1 MAVDSEVLERIRERL
16 GVSTRVG
23 DERIEVATRDDDV
36 VLLGAVATPEEAT
49 VAGQLAEEY
58 ATSVVNELVVDRG
71 LREWIEEPQDTE
83 PASPAGDE
91 VLIASTDM
99 LAGPDAAPT
108 EDLAEA
114 LDENEPWT
122 PPDVPQ
128 LAPTATE
135 QRGGWAQENALA
147 LSEWEA
153 EGGASDDLLD
163 DEDRAARD
171 GVSAPDL
178 SPADLARAAE
188 GGQLPSLD
196 PTAATPGGG
205 PEAEPEPFESGT
217 WADDM
222 AEQVPGTAKGP
233 GAVGEYETEGG
244 ALGGTPALE
253 TGGIGA
259 AAAPADRAVR
269 EEIEEGQD
277 RAGGDGSGVAFAS
290 GLDPRLERWCQPRA
304 VRVSSRKPRRASRAS
319 IASSSGRA

>member
-1 MAVDSEVLERIRERL
+1 MAVDSEVLEQIRERL
-16 GVSTRVG
+16 RVSTRVG

-58 ATSVVNELVVDRG
+58 ATSVVNELQVDRG
-71 LREWIEEPQDTE
+71 LREGIEEPQDTE

-91 VLIASTDM
+91 VLIGSTDM

-153 EGGASDDLLD
+153 EGGDPDDLLD
-163 DEDRAARD
+163 DEERAARD
-171 GVSAPDL
+171 RVSAPDL
-178 SPADLARAAE
+178 AVADLDRAAE

-196 PTAATPGGG
+196 PTAATPGGD
-205 PEAEPEPFESGT
+205 PEAEPEPFETGT

-222 AEQVPGTAKGP
+222 VEQVPGTAKGP

-244 ALGGTPALE
+244 ELGSVPALE
-253 TGGIGA
+253 TGAIGA
-259 AAAPADRAVR
+259 DTAPADPARDASGGVEKIAGTDRGPAAPEDRAVR
-269 EEIEEGQD
+269 EEIEEG
-277 RAGGDGSGVAFAS
+277 
-290 GLDPRLERWCQPRA
+290 
-304 VRVSSRKPRRASRAS
+304 
-319 IASSSGRA
+319 

>member
-1 MAVDSEVLERIRERL
+1 MAVDDDVLEEIRERL
-16 GVSTRVG
+16 RVSTRVD

-36 VLLGAVATPEEAT
+36 VLLGAVASPEEAT

-58 ATSVVNELVVDRG
+58 ASSVVNELQIDRG
-71 LREWIEEPQDTE
+71 LRESVEEPLDTE

-91 VLIASTDM
+91 VLVGSTDM
-99 LAGPDAAPT
+99 LAGPDASPT

-114 LDENEPWT
+114 LDENEPWS

-147 LSEWEA
+147 LSEWEDQ
-153 EGGASDDLLD
+153 GGDPDDLLD
-163 DEDRAARD
+163 EEGRAARD

-178 SPADLARAAE
+178 APADLERAAE

-196 PTAATPGGG
+196 PTAATPGGD
-205 PEAEPEPFESGT
+205 PEAEPEPFETGT

-222 AEQVPGTAKGP
+222 VEQVPGTAPGP
-233 GAVGEYETEGG
+233 GAVGEYETDGG

-253 TGGIGA
+253 TGAIGA
-259 AAAPADRAVR
+259 DTAPADPARDATGGVQKMAGTDRGPAAPDDRAVR
-269 EEIEEGQD
+269 EEIEEG
-277 RAGGDGSGVAFAS
+277 
-290 GLDPRLERWCQPRA
+290 
-304 VRVSSRKPRRASRAS
+304 
-319 IASSSGRA
+319 

>member
-1 MAVDSEVLERIRERL
+1 MAVDADVLEVIRERL
-16 GVSTRVG
+16 RVSTRVD

-36 VLLGAVATPEEAT
+36 VLLGAVASPEEAT

-58 ATSVVNELVVDRG
+58 ASSVVNELQIDRG
-71 LREWIEEPQDTE
+71 LRESVEEPLDTE

-91 VLIASTDM
+91 VLVGSTDM

-135 QRGGWAQENALA
+135 QRGGWARENALA
-147 LSEWEA
+147 LSEWEDQ
-153 EGGASDDLLD
+153 GGDPDDLLD
-163 DEDRAARD
+163 EEDRAARD
-171 GVSAPDL
+171 GASAPDL
-178 SPADLARAAE
+178 APADLERAAA

-196 PTAATPGGG
+196 PTAATPGGD
-205 PEAEPEPFESGT
+205 PEAEPEPFETGT

-222 AEQVPGTAKGP
+222 VEQVPGTAAGP

-253 TGGIGA
+253 TGAIGA
-259 AAAPADRAVR
+259 DTAPADPARDASGGVQKIAGTDRGPTAPEDRAVR
-269 EEIEEGQD
+269 EEIEEG
-277 RAGGDGSGVAFAS
+277 
-290 GLDPRLERWCQPRA
+290 
-304 VRVSSRKPRRASRAS
+304 
-319 IASSSGRA
+319 

>member
-16 GVSTRVG
+16 RVSTRVG

-58 ATSVVNELVVDRG
+58 ATSVVNELQVDRG
-71 LREWIEEPQDTE
+71 LRDWIEEPRDTE

-91 VLIASTDM
+91 VLIGSTDM

-147 LSEWEA
+147 LSEWED
-153 EGGASDDLLD
+153 EGGDPDDLLD

-171 GVSAPDL
+171 GISAPDL
-178 SPADLARAAE
+178 AAADLDRATD

-196 PTAATPGGG
+196 PTAATPGGD
-205 PEAEPEPFESGT
+205 PEAEPEPFETGS

-244 ALGGTPALE
+244 ELGSVPALE
-253 TGGIGA
+253 TGAVGA
-259 AAAPADRAVR
+259 DTAPSDPARDASGGVQKIAGTDRGPAAPEDRAVR
-269 EEIEEGQD
+269 EEIED
-277 RAGGDGSGVAFAS
+277 D
-290 GLDPRLERWCQPRA
+290 
-304 VRVSSRKPRRASRAS
+304 
-319 IASSSGRA
+319 

>member
-1 MAVDSEVLERIRERL
+1 MAVDADVLEQIRERL
-16 GVSTRVG
+16 RVSTRVG

-58 ATSVVNELVVDRG
+58 ADSVVNELQVDRG
-71 LREWIEEPQDTE
+71 LREWVEEPRDTE

-91 VLIASTDM
+91 VLIGSTDM
-99 LAGPDAAPT
+99 LAGPDSAPT

-114 LDENEPWT
+114 LDENEPWI

-147 LSEWEA
+147 LSEWED
-153 EGGASDDLLD
+153 EGGDPDDLLD
-163 DEDRAARD
+163 EEDRAARD

-178 SPADLARAAE
+178 APADLERAAE

-196 PTAATPGGG
+196 PTAATPGGD
-205 PEAEPEPFESGT
+205 PEAEPEPFETGT

-222 AEQVPGTAKGP
+222 VEQVPGTAKGP

-244 ALGGTPALE
+244 ELGSVPALE
-253 TGGIGA
+253 TGAIGA
-259 AAAPADRAVR
+259 DTAPADPARDASGGVEKIAGTDRGPAAPEDRAVR
-269 EEIEEGQD
+269 EEIEEG
-277 RAGGDGSGVAFAS
+277 
-290 GLDPRLERWCQPRA
+290 
-304 VRVSSRKPRRASRAS
+304 
-319 IASSSGRA
+319 

>member
-16 GVSTRVG
+16 RVSTRVG

-58 ATSVVNELVVDRG
+58 TTSVVNELQVDRG

-91 VLIASTDM
+91 VLIGSTDM

-147 LSEWEA
+147 LSEWED
-153 EGGASDDLLD
+153 EGGDPDDLLD

-171 GVSAPDL
+171 GISAPDL
-178 SPADLARAAE
+178 AAADLDRATD

-196 PTAATPGGG
+196 PTAATPGGD
-205 PEAEPEPFESGT
+205 PEAEPEPFETGS

-244 ALGGTPALE
+244 ELGSVPALE
-253 TGGIGA
+253 TGAVGA
-259 AAAPADRAVR
+259 DTAPSDPARDASGGVQKIAGTDRGPAAPEDRAVR
-269 EEIEEGQD
+269 EEIED
-277 RAGGDGSGVAFAS
+277 D
-290 GLDPRLERWCQPRA
+290 
-304 VRVSSRKPRRASRAS
+304 
-319 IASSSGRA
+319 